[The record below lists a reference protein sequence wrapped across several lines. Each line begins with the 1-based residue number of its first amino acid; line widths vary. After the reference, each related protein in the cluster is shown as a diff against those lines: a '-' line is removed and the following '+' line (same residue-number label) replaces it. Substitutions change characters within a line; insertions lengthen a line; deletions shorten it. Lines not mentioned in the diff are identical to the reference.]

1 MTDNVDVAVIGSG
14 MGALSAAA
22 LLAQRGLKVH
32 IFEQNYLPGG
42 CTSAYWRKGFVF
54 EAGAT
59 TLVGLDE
66 GMPLRQVLDRT
77 GISLPA
83 KQLTLPMQVHL
94 SNGQV
99 INRYQDLEQW
109 IQEAER
115 VFGPKN
121 QRAFWEF
128 CYRVSQFVWDTSVKQ
143 VHFPPSSI
151 KDLLKSAQRAS
162 LKQVNYARY
171 ALFSMKWLLEKY
183 DLLENQT
190 FVDFVDEQLLI
201 TAQNQHP
208 EVNVLFG
215 ATALCYTNYGNYY
228 LDGGL
233 ISLVQP
239 FVDYVEAKGGKLH
252 LRTGVKNVAN
262 TAKNYLIT
270 TDKGDQYSAEYVI
283 SGIPINNTL
292 PLFEGNW
299 KGKLEKK
306 LMVSEQLNSAFQMG
320 IGFKP
325 HREFEALHHQ
335 IHLDKPLAETGS
347 HSIFISLSDP
357 DDTSRSD
364 EPSLRVMS
372 ISTHVPNPSKRI
384 IDNEKVAQEI
394 LKKLFEDD
402 ILLPENII
410 YQHHSGPKSWQKWT
424 GRAFGFVGGYPQFK
438 HIKPWQM
445 LDARLDGHKAYICGD
460 TTYPGQGIP
469 GVTLS
474 GLIAFEKLKSDWL

>member
-1 MTDNVDVAVIGSG
+1 
-14 MGALSAAA
+14 
-22 LLAQRGLKVH
+22 
-32 IFEQNYLPGG
+32 
-42 CTSAYWRKGFVF
+42 
-54 EAGAT
+54 
-59 TLVGLDE
+59 
-66 GMPLRQVLDRT
+66 
-77 GISLPA
+77 
-83 KQLTLPMQVHL
+83 
-94 SNGQV
+94 
-99 INRYQDLEQW
+99 
-109 IQEAER
+109 
-115 VFGPKN
+115 
-121 QRAFWEF
+121 
-128 CYRVSQFVWDTSVKQ
+128 
-143 VHFPPSSI
+143 
-151 KDLLKSAQRAS
+151 
-162 LKQVNYARY
+162 
-171 ALFSMKWLLEKY
+171 MKWLLEKY

-364 EPSLRVMS
+364 EPGLRVMS